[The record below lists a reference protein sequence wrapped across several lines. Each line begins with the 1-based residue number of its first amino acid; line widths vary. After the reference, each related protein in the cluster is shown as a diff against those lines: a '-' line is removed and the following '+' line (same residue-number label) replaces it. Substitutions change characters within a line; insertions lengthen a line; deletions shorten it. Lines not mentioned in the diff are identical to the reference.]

1 MRAASLAPCVA
12 PSVTSLPQHRELAAA
27 LHLRAGEGHCTPCMA
42 DSRALRTIVETM
54 NQASLEWRVLT
65 NKEKAM
71 AFGVV
76 FICLLALEFSFL
88 SHLSHIFKLFAALIR
103 ARKCLYFQRKA

>member
-1 MRAASLAPCVA
+1 
-12 PSVTSLPQHRELAAA
+12 
-27 LHLRAGEGHCTPCMA
+27 MA
-42 DSRALRTIVETM
+42 DSRALRTIVESM
-54 NQASLEWRVLT
+54 NQASLELRVLT

-76 FICLLALEFSFL
+76 FICLLARFSFL